1 MMYMYTVKET
11 RKSMPALNYDDVGR
25 MGNYYK
31 YYGNGMPITIDSVT
45 ESVIIIVYSYKF
57 NSPTI
62 ITTVI
67 DLLWLKYVYKA
78 NFMAWCGKVIFLLN
92 FVTGMLVSCSNIS
105 VDDECPPWS
114 YYSLNTHQCECYHN
128 ALPTD
133 DIICTDTGVTVGVGY
148 CATYQENVG
157 TFFAE
162 CFYFQLPHGNYTDG
176 GFFSLPNNVSELNEF
191 MCGPMKRTGLVCS
204 ECIDGY
210 GPSVTSFGYQCAEC
224 SDSWSGVLLY
234 ILIEFVP
241 ATLFYFIVLTF
252 RINVTS
258 APMPLFIMYSQFI
271 VYTALKDPVILNKT
285 FVQSH
290 SKIVKYIFVA
300 IASLYGFWNLDFLRY
315 MVPPMCISSKLGI
328 IHIELLE
335 CLSAL
340 YSLSLIVI
348 TWICVELHGS
358 NCRPLVLLWRP
369 FHRCF
374 VRLRKHWDISND
386 VIDVSATFLLLTY
399 SKFTYQSLQ
408 MLSSQH
414 ILKNGALYMKVNL
427 YDPSISFM
435 SGKHVPFVIVSLVL
449 LVLFII
455 PLPFILLL
463 YPTKQFSGCLTIC
476 RLNGRSRAALQTFV
490 EKFYGCY
497 EDNYIGVRDRK
508 RFSALYFYMRGAII
522 ALYYIRTVFL
532 SHNLWFFGVLLLTCV
547 LLLISYVQPYKK
559 SYMNILDTLLLAH
572 MALLCSLLS
581 TPFDNAL
588 YAMSLVVLIS
598 LPLTVFLL
606 YLSWYFLTKL
616 LHFYKKCAKLKFF

>member
-1 MMYMYTVKET
+1 MC
-11 RKSMPALNYDDVGR
+11 KSNL
-25 MGNYYK
+25 
-31 YYGNGMPITIDSVT
+31 
-45 ESVIIIVYSYKF
+45 
-57 NSPTI
+57 
-62 ITTVI
+62 
-67 DLLWLKYVYKA
+67 
-78 NFMAWCGKVIFLLN
+78 MAWCGKVILLLN
-92 FVTGMLVSCSNIS
+92 FVAGMLVSCSNIS
-105 VDDECPPWS
+105 LDGECPPWS
-114 YYSLNTHQCECYHN
+114 YYNFNTHQCECYDN
-128 ALPTD
+128 AFPTD
-133 DIICTDTGVTVGVGY
+133 DITCSDTGVTVGVGY

-162 CFYFQLPHGNYTDG
+162 CIYFQLPHGNCSDG
-176 GFFSLPNNVSELNEF
+176 GFFSLPNNVSELNEY

-241 ATLFYFIVLTF
+241 ATLFFFIALIF

-258 APMPLFIMYSQFI
+258 APMPLFIMYSQLI
-271 VYTALKDPVILNKT
+271 ICTILKDPIILNKT

-290 SKIVKYIFVA
+290 SKIVKYVFVA

-315 MVPPMCISSKLGI
+315 IVPPMCISSKLSI

-348 TWICVELHGS
+348 TWICVELHGH

-369 FHRCF
+369 FHRCV

-386 VIDVSATFLLLTY
+386 IIDVSATLLLLAY
-399 SKFTYQSLQ
+399 SKLTYQSLQ
-408 MLSSQH
+408 MLGSQH
-414 ILKNGALYMKVNL
+414 ILKNGEPYMKVNL

-435 SGKHVPFVIVSLVL
+435 SGKHVPYVIVSLVL
-449 LVLFII
+449 LVLFVVPS
-455 PLPFILLL
+455 PLILLL
-463 YPTKQFSGCLTIC
+463 YPTKLFSGCLTIS

-497 EDNYIGVRDRK
+497 EDKYIGVRDRR
-508 RFSALYFYMRGAII
+508 RFSALYFCMRGAI
-522 ALYYIRTVFL
+522 AVLYYIHAVFQYY
-532 SHNLWFFGVLLLTCV
+532 NLWFFGVILLTCA

-572 MALLCSLLS
+572 LALLCLLVS

-588 YAMSLVVLIS
+588 YAMSLVALIS

-606 YLSWYFLTKL
+606 YLSWYLLTKS
-616 LHFYKKCAKLKFF
+616 LHFYKRCVEHKFFQTFRSLVAVGGSVTSEEQLQRLLS